1 MCRRRSTTGWADETN
16 QQSEVVRIESELNT
30 GRFQDVSPIES
41 NLRFFQDQLHGTRLL
56 LAQGAARWQC
66 SSPGP
71 DHQESDMPKY
81 SGVTFNVQ
89 PVEKQRKVSGYV
101 VSGFLSKKQLV
112 EFRNLVDS
120 SDYKRSTMWRG
131 EYMEMAQAIVK
142 AVDKA
147 SA

>member
-1 MCRRRSTTGWADETN
+1 
-16 QQSEVVRIESELNT
+16 
-30 GRFQDVSPIES
+30 
-41 NLRFFQDQLHGTRLL
+41 
-56 LAQGAARWQC
+56 
-66 SSPGP
+66 
-71 DHQESDMPKY
+71 MPKY

-89 PVEKQRKVSGYV
+89 PVEKQGKVSGYV

-120 SDYKRSTMWRG
+120 SDYKRSTTWRG
-131 EYMEMAQAIVK
+131 EYMEMAQSIVK